1 MRQISNVILTPAIL
15 NPAILNPPSSP
26 RKWRPQKP
34 ASRLKIDNSIVI
46 QRGYRFRGNDG
57 GCVKIW

>member
-1 MRQISNVILTPAIL
+1 MRKISNVIL
-15 NPAILNPPSSP
+15 NPAILNPPSSQ

-57 GCVKIW
+57 GCVKI